1 MGSISYAQYCTSR
14 GYKPPFKGWSV
25 IRRSLFESWVQPGFH
40 RFWRVWNP
48 PVGYLLFRFYILLGG
63 NRNRLFSTSLVFALS
78 GALHDVVVFALVPK
92 WGPIIT
98 CSYLVFGWLSLLNL
112 KMERLLRQDKW
123 PPVWNAILNLGLII
137 GVFETLRRCYWHFVA
152 VLG

>member
-1 MGSISYAQYCTSR
+1 MGSISYAQYCLRR
-14 GYKPPFKGWSV
+14 GYQPPFKGWPV
-25 IRRSLFESWVQPGFH
+25 IRRSLFESWAQPGFH

-63 NRNRLFSTSLVFALS
+63 NRNRFISTSIVFAVS

-98 CSYLVFGWLSLLNL
+98 SSYLVFGWLSLLSL
-112 KMERLLRQDKW
+112 KMENLLHQEHW
-123 PPVWNAILNLGLII
+123 SPILNAILNIGLII
-137 GVFETLRRCYWHFVA
+137 GIFETLRRLFWYLVA
-152 VLG
+152 G